1 MKYKINV
8 NDSLAHEIE
17 LTSGGCTINGEPM
30 DVDTAFISGER
41 YHIISGSRS
50 YMLEVLENDI
60 QDKKFSIKV
69 NDNIYKL
76 KLDDELD
83 MLLEKMGMSA
93 GSKGKV
99 DNVKAPMPG
108 LVLKILVEPGQAVN
122 KGDSLII
129 LEAMKMENVI
139 KASGP
144 GTVKA
149 VGVKEKDTVD
159 KNQLLIEMI

>member
-8 NDSLAHEIE
+8 NDSLAHEVE
-17 LTSGGCTINGEPM
+17 LADGRFIINGEPV
-30 DVDTAFISGER
+30 DADTAFISGER

-50 YMLEVLENDI
+50 FMMEVLKNDI
-60 QDKKFSIKV
+60 QEKKFTINV
-69 NDNIYKL
+69 NGNIYQL

-83 MLLEKMGMSA
+83 MLLDKMGMSA
-93 GSKGKV
+93 GSKSKA

-108 LVLKILVEPGQAVN
+108 LVLRILAEPGQAVN

-139 KASGP
+139 KATGP

-149 VGVKEKDTVD
+149 ICVNEKDTVD